1 MALKLNY
8 AHVYDMFPRVFNDR
22 KLHSMKR
29 HKLNFT
35 NRTVTEQLA
44 ICRRVADGVV
54 NVPEEHRHHFTAV
67 NLPGKLT
74 DAEAAH
80 AEVERLKVALKSA
93 VSRRND
99 TLRHAR
105 EGASAAASGLVII
118 TNGEPADM
126 LAAGL
131 GVMREKQPVGLPSA
145 PANLRVL
152 PTDFEG
158 RVPLRWERSVRRC
171 VFNIEATTD
180 PAARTGWKRI
190 QSSTKQSTEATGLA
204 SGKRYWFRVC
214 AVNAHGTGPWRQPVS
229 VWVK

>member
-1 MALKLNY
+1 
-8 AHVYDMFPRVFNDR
+8 
-22 KLHSMKR
+22 MKR

-54 NVPEEHRHHFTAV
+54 NASEEHRHHFTAV

-74 DAEAAH
+74 AAEAAH

-99 TLRHAR
+99 TLRRAR

-118 TNGEPADM
+118 TNGEPAAM

-180 PAARTGWKRI
+180 PAARTDWKRI
-190 QSSTKQSTEATGLA
+190 QASTKQSTEATGLA

-214 AVNAHGTGPWRQPVS
+214 AVNAHGTGPWSQPVRA
-229 VWVK
+229 WVK